1 MQTKV
6 VIEGY
11 LKLSSS
17 THCEEQCN
25 LFLLDYLNSENTLVI
40 FITLNRGEGT
50 AQPNQMEKLP
60 ADYWDLD
67 LDVRLDNG
75 ERVSGYSPVRLT
87 GNVCRTTTDKPCLEV
102 TRIEPARNAPATATP
117 EPQEP
122 TPFPADYA
130 NIQALKDDCL
140 KLAEKNQLGRISGT
154 LHVPEDVYC
163 NKSRFGR
170 TCSIYLQDSSGETLY
185 FDAWEIVH
193 FDPIPEKYTSA
204 SIHLRAEDDQ
214 SIPEGGKVTILM
226 SVSNLLDPNQC
237 LYYPYEI
244 NLQP

>member
-1 MQTKV
+1 MRLTHRAAYGSAPIVEATIENFAQIPKQTKV

-40 FITLNRGEGT
+40 FITL
-50 AQPNQMEKLP
+50 
-60 ADYWDLD
+60 
-67 LDVRLDNG
+67 
-75 ERVSGYSPVRLT
+75 
-87 GNVCRTTTDKPCLEV
+87 
-102 TRIEPARNAPATATP
+102 TP
-117 EPQEP
+117 KPQEP

-154 LHVPEDVYC
+154 LHVSDDVFC

-185 FDAWEIVH
+185 FDAWEVVH
-193 FDPIPEKYTSA
+193 FDPIPENYTSA

-237 LYYPYEI
+237 LYYPQEI